1 MHFEGCKKKNSGSN
15 LSNGAPS
22 LREIWK
28 FVGTDLENLGGGGL
42 GIKGPSGSKCLGPEE
57 VIHPAVLMDNLSRQK
72 HHSQIPTSAF
82 EELLTE

>member
-28 FVGTDLENLGGGGL
+28 FVGTDLENLGGGVLALRVLLAVNAWGL
-42 GIKGPSGSKCLGPEE
+42 
-57 VIHPAVLMDNLSRQK
+57 RR
-72 HHSQIPTSAF
+72 
-82 EELLTE
+82 